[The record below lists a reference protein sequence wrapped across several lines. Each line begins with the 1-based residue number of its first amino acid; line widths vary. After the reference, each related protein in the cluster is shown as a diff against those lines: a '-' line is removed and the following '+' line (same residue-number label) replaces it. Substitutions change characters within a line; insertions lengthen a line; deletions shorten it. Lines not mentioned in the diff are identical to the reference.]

1 MSRKHSTP
9 EGRAVALKESENN
22 AKNATSGATAE
33 KAEALEQINDA
44 EVLDAVE
51 ASGAAILRPV
61 QGVSTA
67 NSVKDT
73 ATTPEPVADP
83 AVDLSADIAKR
94 VRYWATEIQTIS
106 LPRRLFSSR
115 RLYKDGVEIKGFK
128 ADLKL
133 VYVFLLRLHEIAKNH
148 AAMIGQKD
156 TPFALVVPVGAVR
169 DAFGLTEAT
178 TQRYL
183 AMLGDGQS
191 KKTGE
196 TFFGLVHWKEDCKGF
211 QIVTIYDLRFKD
223 VARFEL
229 K

>member
-1 MSRKHSTP
+1 MGRKHSTP

-22 AKNATSGATAE
+22 AKKATSGPEVE
-33 KAEALEQINDA
+33 KTESLEQIDGGK
-44 EVLDAVE
+44 VLDAVE
-51 ASGAAILRPV
+51 ASEASA
-61 QGVSTA
+61 
-67 NSVKDT
+67 
-73 ATTPEPVADP
+73 EPVADP
-83 AVDLSADIAKR
+83 AADLSADIAKR
-94 VRYWATEIQTIS
+94 VSYWATEIQTIS

-133 VYVFLLRLHEIAKNH
+133 VYVFLLRLHEIAANY
-148 AAMIGQKD
+148 AAMQGHKD
-156 TPFALVVPVGAVR
+156 VPFTLVVPVGAVR

-196 TFFGLVHWKEDCKGF
+196 TFFGLVEWESGCKGF
-211 QIVTIYDLRFKD
+211 HIVKIYDLRYED
-223 VARFEL
+223 VGGFEL
-229 K
+229 R

>member
-22 AKNATSGATAE
+22 AKNAISEPLAQ
-33 KAEALEQINDA
+33 KVQPLDQIHDA

-51 ASGAAILRPV
+51 ASEASA
-61 QGVSTA
+61 
-67 NSVKDT
+67 
-73 ATTPEPVADP
+73 EPVADP
-83 AVDLSADIAKR
+83 AVDLNKELAER
-94 VRYWATEIQTIS
+94 VGYWAANIQAIT

-115 RLYKDGVEIKGFK
+115 RLFKDGREIKGFK
-128 ADLKL
+128 ADVKM
-133 VYVFLLRLHEIAKNH
+133 VYVFLLMLHDS
-148 AAMIGQKD
+148 AAEYAAEND
-156 TPFALVVPVGAVR
+156 LADVSFTLAVPVGDVR

-183 AMLGDGQS
+183 AMLGDGQN

-196 TFFGLVHWKEDCKGF
+196 NFFGLVTWKKDCKGF
-211 QIVTIYDLRFKD
+211 HIVNIHDLRFKD
-223 VARFEL
+223 VAGFEL

>member
-1 MSRKHSTP
+1 MSRKH
-9 EGRAVALKESENN
+9 R
-22 AKNATSGATAE
+22 KNATSGATAE
-33 KAEALEQINDA
+33 KTESLEQIDGGK
-44 EVLDAVE
+44 VLDAVG
-51 ASGAAILRPV
+51 ASG
-61 QGVSTA
+61 
-67 NSVKDT
+67 D
-73 ATTPEPVADP
+73 TPEPVADP

-94 VRYWATEIQTIS
+94 VSYWATEIQTIS

-133 VYVFLLRLHEIAKNH
+133 VYVFLLMLHDSAAKY
-148 AAMIGQKD
+148 AAEND
-156 TPFALVVPVGAVR
+156 LADVPFTLAVPVEAVR

-196 TFFGLVHWKEDCKGF
+196 TFFGLVTWKKDCKGF
-211 QIVTIYDLRFKD
+211 HIVKIYDLRYED
-223 VARFEL
+223 VGGFEL

>member
-1 MSRKHSTP
+1 MGRKHATP

-22 AKNATSGATAE
+22 TKNAISEPLAQ
-33 KAEALEQINDA
+33 KVQPLDQNHDA
-44 EVLDAVE
+44 EVLDVVE
-51 ASGAAILRPV
+51 ASEAA
-61 QGVSTA
+61 S
-67 NSVKDT
+67 
-73 ATTPEPVADP
+73 EPVADP
-83 AVDLSADIAKR
+83 AVDLSADIAER
-94 VRYWATEIQTIS
+94 VSYWAANIQAIT

-115 RLYKDGVEIKGFK
+115 RLYKDRVEIKGFK

-133 VYVFLLRLHEIAKNH
+133 VYVFLLMLHDSAAKY
-148 AAMIGQKD
+148 AAEND
-156 TPFALVVPVGAVR
+156 LADVPFTLAVPVGDVR

-196 TFFGLVHWKEDCKGF
+196 TFFGLVEWESGCKGF
-211 QIVTIYDLRFKD
+211 HIVNIHDLRFKD
-223 VARFEL
+223 TAGFEL